1 MSTTMEKSKSEG
13 QAEAQLSSNRELIA
27 NLHKAEKDDDEDA
40 REAAIE
46 AIDNDALEVSVRC
59 SSWCTPGEQLDP
71 DEYRVLLC
79 WGGPAV
85 QITGDYS
92 GGECETANLQHQD
105 WGTPWIDF
113 YTNEEDTAILLEYAQ
128 HHFPQ

>member
-1 MSTTMEKSKSEG
+1 MEKSNSER
-13 QAEAQLSSNRELIA
+13 QAEAQLNSIRDLIQSLRLAEESN
-27 NLHKAEKDDDEDA
+27 DEDA
-40 REAAIE
+40 REKALN
-46 AIDNDALEVSVRC
+46 AIDEDALEASVRC
-59 SSWCTPGEQLDP
+59 ASWSSQYNTLEP
-71 DEYRVLLC
+71 DEYRILLC

-105 WGTPWIDF
+105 WGTPWLDF
-113 YTNEEDTAILLEYAQ
+113 YTKILLEYAQ

>member
-1 MSTTMEKSKSEG
+1 MMTTEKSNSER
-13 QAEAQLSSNRELIA
+13 QAEAQLSSIRELIA
-27 NLHKAEKDDDEDA
+27 ALRKAEADDDEDA
-40 REAAIE
+40 RDKALT
-46 AIDNDALEVSVRC
+46 AIDEDALEASVRC
-59 SSWCTPGEQLDP
+59 ASWSTQYDTLEP
-71 DEYRVLLC
+71 DEYRVLLA

-113 YTNEEDTAILLEYAQ
+113 YTDVEDTAILLEYAQ